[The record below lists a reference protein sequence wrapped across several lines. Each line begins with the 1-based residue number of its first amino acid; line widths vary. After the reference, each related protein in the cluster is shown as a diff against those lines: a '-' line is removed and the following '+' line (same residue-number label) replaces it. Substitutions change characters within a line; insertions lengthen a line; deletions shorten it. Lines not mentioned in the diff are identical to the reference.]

1 MQGKA
6 CTQIDFILAREISA
20 GRQAKQASPVLDF
33 ALGSWKKEGHRPV
46 LASVTPVRHWNLPG
60 PQVKPLQHDSAAL
73 QEAIPANSPQAQ
85 RMLEWVTEHLDL
97 DSGPQAWDELL
108 SGATERFFPKT
119 AVALPDCPATT
130 VARRLWRTRR
140 EDTEHPLTELQ
151 AEQRRALQE
160 QHRQAVKQAR
170 EDKTARFL
178 HEVDQAIAR
187 GDQHVAYQT
196 LKLLKPWKPA
206 LKAQLKDDNGFLL
219 SPATELKELG
229 QYATKVFAAHPR
241 LPDQAGLMP
250 QLDPARLAR
259 HIASTKPGKAV
270 RKGSAPAAAWKL
282 CAQPIAQALSHCC
295 ASLNT

>member
-170 EDKTARFL
+170 EACPNAPPEGAARSAGGAMGASCESGELCRLRLCSGLLTFSDM
-178 HEVDQAIAR
+178 VDHNLKSCGQACAC
-187 GDQHVAYQT
+187 
-196 LKLLKPWKPA
+196 LK
-206 LKAQLKDDNGFLL
+206 
-219 SPATELKELG
+219 
-229 QYATKVFAAHPR
+229 H
-241 LPDQAGLMP
+241 
-250 QLDPARLAR
+250 
-259 HIASTKPGKAV
+259 
-270 RKGSAPAAAWKL
+270 AW
-282 CAQPIAQALSHCC
+282 P
-295 ASLNT
+295 

>member
-1 MQGKA
+1 M
-6 CTQIDFILAREISA
+6 
-20 GRQAKQASPVLDF
+20 
-33 ALGSWKKEGHRPV
+33 GSSR
-46 LASVTPVRHWNLPG
+46 
-60 PQVKPLQHDSAAL
+60 
-73 QEAIPANSPQAQ
+73 
-85 RMLEWVTEHLDL
+85 
-97 DSGPQAWDELL
+97 QAWDELL
-108 SGATERFFPKT
+108 RSVSFFKQRWHCLTVRPQPLL
-119 AVALPDCPATT
+119 AV
-130 VARRLWRTRR
+130 WRTRR

-170 EDKTARFL
+170 KDKTARFL
-178 HEVDQAIAR
+178 HEVDQAIDR

-206 LKAQLKDDNGFLL
+206 LKAQLKDENGFLL

-259 HIASTKPGKAV
+259 HIASIKPGKAV
-270 RKGSAPAAAWKL
+270 PKGSAPAAAWKL
-282 CAQPIAQALSHCC
+282 CVQPISQALSHYC
-295 ASLNT
+295 ASLNTQQPPGDGLTRADLCLIPKPGKPADKPRLESYALTLRDWQVPPRNSWNRSLCPTCGLCLSLLTSQDAAFLMHRVGSYSI

>member
-1 MQGKA
+1 MS
-6 CTQIDFILAREISA
+6 SA
-20 GRQAKQASPVLDF
+20 LKLVSQS
-33 ALGSWKKEGHRPV
+33 S
-46 LASVTPVRHWNLPG
+46 
-60 PQVKPLQHDSAAL
+60 
-73 QEAIPANSPQAQ
+73 
-85 RMLEWVTEHLDL
+85 
-97 DSGPQAWDELL
+97 
-108 SGATERFFPKT
+108 
-119 AVALPDCPATT
+119 ALP
-130 VARRLWRTRR
+130 
-140 EDTEHPLTELQ
+140 
-151 AEQRRALQE
+151 
-160 QHRQAVKQAR
+160 
-170 EDKTARFL
+170 DKTARFL

-259 HIASTKPGKAV
+259 HIASTKPGKAA

-295 ASLNT
+295 ASLNTQQPLDDGLTRADLWLIPKPGKPLRSCVRSVSCAPTLRDWQARAKQLLEPLTLPYMRPLPQFAYLPGTRPF